1 MSKRTSEALSNSIKT
16 PDSNDDG
23 AMFSDDFTSSS
34 LPDAILP
41 SKVREYLQTDDF
53 WRPLV
58 DFVDLGTLLN
68 LRALDRWWRA
78 FVTEELMVSSVDTSC
93 LRMGVS
99 SSESQVLVESFRL
112 RLRHPSNKQFLKSA
126 KMIFEE
132 TPNILLDFET
142 IPMLCVKLDEFLK
155 AIDNNKIVSCD
166 SEFIYYECIE
176 NKDGAKISKRVTV
189 CSFVLLDKGKLLS
202 FTTSIEE
209 PVDSNLCP
217 PGAQILKVL
226 NGRASSLA
234 AGYEA
239 ANAISVDGGLAEI
252 IGIFEAIRDAGATVV
267 FQSGAADVYALWSTS
282 AIGRFINCTFV
293 GRSFETRLQS
303 LFSHDS
309 KNSLQWYDTYRNPVA
324 TAISRSLYGAIYG
337 ARISLTLTNMSKLLH
352 ELLGIGDVL
361 GPDAHNAAHD
371 AKFTLLL
378 ALWQARA
385 TNGGEVNNLC
395 DEIEEMFLKV
405 TLRQPAEAIAML
417 TTVGREAVETYVFID
432 GREGKREREEN
443 KWIHLLQVE
452 VNERSWQES
461 FRKYNEMFG
470 DPLVFSVE
478 TAVNTEE
485 QKLLQWG
492 KSQRRAKKKGKLSE
506 ERVEKLEGIG
516 FIWDLF
522 EARWLEMAQLLVS
535 YKKKFGDCLV
545 KEDYKTADGVN
556 LGKWVQKQRAA
567 KKKRTLSKERVKI
580 LKDIGFVW
588 VVGSGKTSKK
598 ECS

>member
-1 MSKRTSEALSNSIKT
+1 MSKRKSEALSNSIKT
-16 PDSNDDG
+16 PDSNDLVVYDDG
-23 AMFSDDFTSSS
+23 AMFSDDF
-34 LPDAILP
+34 
-41 SKVREYLQTDDF
+41 
-53 WRPLV
+53 
-58 DFVDLGTLLN
+58 
-68 LRALDRWWRA
+68 
-78 FVTEELMVSSVDTSC
+78 
-93 LRMGVS
+93 
-99 SSESQVLVESFRL
+99 VESVRL
-112 RLRHPSNKQFLKSA
+112 RLRHPSIEPFLESA

-132 TPNILLDFET
+132 NPNILLDFET

-176 NKDGAKISKRVTV
+176 KKDGAKISKRVTV
-189 CSFVLLDKGKLLS
+189 FSFVLLDKGKLLS

-309 KNSLQWYDTYRNPVA
+309 KNPLQWYDTYRNPVA

-385 TNGGEVNNLC
+385 TNGGEVNDLC
-395 DEIEEMFLKV
+395 DEIEEMFLKI

-417 TTVGREAVETYVFID
+417 TKVGREAVETYVFID

-545 KEDYKTADGVN
+545 EKDYKTADGVN
-556 LGKWVQKQRAA
+556 LGSWVQKQRWA

-588 VVGSGKTSKK
+588 VVGSGTSKK